1 MRRFATLAVLFCFT
15 IPFGISISGCSKGTP
30 ITYCTGDTGP
40 IVGQAVAITLNPKLT
55 GISLNFGQFGQ
66 VAAPSAVDCKG
77 NSVSITSYTYGIF
90 DANGHATTTIA
101 DVVPTGTNA
110 GKLCGGT
117 WNRNSGGGVADFTT
131 CNATNITGEVFVVAS
146 ASGVSSNPLP
156 IFIHPTVTSVVLG
169 KPTPQAN
176 CSTDPDPSSNC
187 CPIAAQTGVALFD
200 GSSCISQGQ
209 TAQLAVRA
217 YANASNTPANNITCS
232 VGHFTYTPQSSSIL
246 TIDDNGV
253 ATAQQP
259 GSTIITA
266 NIANAGS
273 SAGFFSTCP
282 PAKIALT
289 VPGSTITPPSATVNQ
304 NVTQPL
310 LATVTDTKGS
320 PITGLSLTYL
330 STQPNTI
337 PVSSAGSVTP
347 TFPGA
352 ADITAICQPPSCNP
366 SPLNQIGLF
375 GNGTPVASNPVAITT
390 PGTNSTLLYVAS
402 TNSRYIAS
410 IDFSNPAATTTPPS
424 KVQLPYVPNSMI
436 ISQDGSSIYLGSAN
450 ELMVFNATTNSLTKE
465 DPSVAG
471 KVLAVSPDGTT
482 VIITDPVRQL
492 IYLYPTGSATATGVP
507 SYGGVATHAEFTPDS
522 QTVYITTGTPGSNG
536 TVTPGNTLLVHSSFT
551 GWTAVNLSSPAPDV
565 SVTVP
570 SVGAYLAGSP
580 TTAVSYCPSTTVN
593 SNGTTTNTFYPVADS
608 ASVVM
613 DLIKATDDGLHILG
627 ATVTGGPTMNDLV
640 FSTALPPP
648 PSSGQ
653 PVGACPMVVPSN
665 FFTGQRASTKT
676 VPLPGVTATAINDL
690 VPTSDAKYAF
700 VAYTGTGSLPAYS
713 TATGAATSIALTG
726 GASSP
731 IAAAISTDNSTLFV
745 GTTGDNLVHLI
756 NVNTLKDTTTVLPNG
771 SVQNGIAPG
780 LTSPPDSNGQIKVVT
795 PNLIVQHPRKST
807 S

>member
-1 MRRFATLAVLFCFT
+1 MRRFVTLAFLFCFT

-30 ITYCTGDTGP
+30 VTFCSGDTGP
-40 IVGQAVAITLNPKLT
+40 IVGQAVGITLNPKLT

-66 VAAPSAVDCKG
+66 VAAPSAVDCKN
-77 NSVSITSYTYGIF
+77 NSVSISSYTYGIF
-90 DANGHATTTIA
+90 DANGKATTTIA
-101 DVVPTGTNA
+101 DVVPSGSNA

-117 WNRNSGGGVADFTT
+117 WNRNSGGGVADYTT

-146 ASGVSSNPLP
+146 AAGVSSNPLP

-169 KPTPQAN
+169 SPTPQAS
-176 CSTDPDPSSNC
+176 CSTATDPSSNC
-187 CPIAAQTGVALFD
+187 CAIAAQTGVALFD

-232 VGHFTYTPQSSSIL
+232 VGHFTYTPQASSIV

-282 PAKIALT
+282 PAQIALS
-289 VPGSTITPPSATVNQ
+289 VPGSTVTPPSATVNQ

-310 LATVTDTKGS
+310 LATITDTKGNT
-320 PITGLSLTYL
+320 ITGLTLTYQ

-390 PGTNSTLLYVAS
+390 PGTNTTLLYIAS
-402 TNSRYIAS
+402 TKSRYIAPV
-410 IDFSNPAATTTPPS
+410 DFSNPLATSTAPA
-424 KVQLPYVPNSMI
+424 KVQLPYIPNSMV
-436 ISQDGSSIYLGSAN
+436 ISQDGSTIYMGTSN
-450 ELMVFNATTNSLTKE
+450 ELMIFNATTNSLTKE
-465 DPSVAG
+465 DPSVSG
-471 KVLAVSPDGTT
+471 KVLAVSPDGST

-492 IYLYPTGSATATGVP
+492 IYLYSTGSTTTASVP

-522 QTVYITTGTPGSNG
+522 QTVYITTGTPNSSG
-536 TVTPGNTLLVHSSFT
+536 TVTPGSTLLVHSSFT
-551 GWTAVNLSSPAPDV
+551 GWTAVSLSSPASDV
-565 SVTVP
+565 AVTVP

-580 TTAVSYCPSTTVN
+580 TTAVSYCPSTTISGSTV
-593 SNGTTTNTFYPVADS
+593 SNQFYPPADS
-608 ASVVM
+608 ASVAS
-613 DLIKATDDGLHILG
+613 DIIKATDDGLHILG
-627 ATVTGGPTMNDLV
+627 ATITGGPTMTDLV
-640 FSTALPPP
+640 FSPALPPP
-648 PSSGQ
+648 PASGQ
-653 PVGACPMVVPSN
+653 PAGACPTVVPSN
-665 FFTGQRASTKT
+665 FFTGQRTSTKT
-676 VPLPGVTATAINDL
+676 VALPGVTATAINN
-690 VPTSDAKYAF
+690 VIPTSDAKYAF
-700 VAYTGTGSLPAYS
+700 VSYTGTGSLPAYS
-713 TATGAATSIALTG
+713 TATGAVSSIALSGSAT
-726 GASSP
+726 SP
-731 IAAAISTDNSTLFV
+731 TAAAISTDNSTLFV

-756 NVNTLKDTTTVLPNG
+756 NVNTLKDTTT
-771 SVQNGIAPG
+771 IAPG
-780 LTSPPDSNGQIKVVT
+780 LTDPSGNVVT
-795 PNLIVQHPRKST
+795 PDLIVQHPRKST